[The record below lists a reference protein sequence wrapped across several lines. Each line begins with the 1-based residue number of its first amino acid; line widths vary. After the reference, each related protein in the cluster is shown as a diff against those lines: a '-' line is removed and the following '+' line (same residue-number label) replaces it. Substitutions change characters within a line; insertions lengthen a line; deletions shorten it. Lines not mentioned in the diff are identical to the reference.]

1 MAQRIPRDESLSRVH
16 GVGALFSAAYGNVGS
31 SIYYALGVT
40 AAFALGLT
48 PLAFVISGLIFAAT
62 AATYA
67 EATVMY
73 PEAGGSSSFARHA
86 FNEFVSFVA
95 AWGQMLNYTIT
106 VAISAFFVPH
116 YLAVFWPWLGSSPG
130 DIVGGAALIVA
141 LALINIR
148 GTEESAK
155 LNLVLAVADLAT
167 QIVLVGIGLV
177 LVFSP
182 QVLVDN
188 IHLGVAPTWSDF
200 ALGIAVGMIA
210 YTGIETI
217 SNMAEEAKD
226 AARTIPR
233 SVGLTVAAVLGLYLL
248 IPIVALSAMPVTQD
262 AAGNFST
269 ALGSTFADDPILGIV
284 ENLGLSHLPT
294 EILRYYVGVL
304 AAVILL
310 IATNAGLIGVSRLTY
325 SMGQHR
331 QLPEALRQVHPKY
344 RTPYIAI
351 LIFAAIAIV
360 TLLPGQTDFLA
371 TMYSFGA
378 MLSFT
383 IAHVA
388 LVQLRRKHG
397 DAERSWKAPLNIRA
411 FGFDLP
417 MVAVLGGLGTFAAWI
432 VVMALNPR
440 TLVVGSGWMIFG
452 ILVYVLYRR
461 SQKLPLTATVK
472 VVTPEPLGVEEVE
485 YRSVLV
491 GFEDDESFSPEN
503 GRHRGQARLQAPP
516 RDPRP
521 LDVDRPHQSAS
532 GRRDARA
539 GIGGPEQNRGGAA
552 DRRPARHRPRRP
564 GAPRPGRL
572 LALGGGGADRGCGA
586 GDRAAV
592 PRRRAAL
599 RQDPSDRPQRAPLPG
614 DRRLR
619 PDRQPCRRA
628 DCRRR
633 RGERMSRPA
642 GERVYRGAVRAFSLT
657 FVAVGVTVLVVT
669 LVNGGGPGSV
679 GFLMGLAF
687 VAVGVGRMW
696 LASRMEQ

>member
-48 PLAFVISGLIFAAT
+48 PVAFVISGLIFAAT

-86 FNEFVSFVA
+86 FNEMVSFIA

-116 YLAVFWPWLGSSPG
+116 YLAVFWPWLGDSPG

-155 LNLVLAVADLAT
+155 LNLVLAIADLAT
-167 QIVLVGIGLV
+167 QVVLVGIGIVLV
-177 LVFSP
+177 LSP
-182 QVLVDN
+182 HILVDN

-226 AARTIPR
+226 AARTIPS
-233 SVGLTVAAVLGLYLL
+233 SVGLVVAAVLGLYLL
-248 IPIVALSAMPVTQD
+248 IPIVALSAMPVVHHGGGYT
-262 AAGNFST
+262 T
-269 ALGSTFADDPILGIV
+269 ALGSKFADDPILGIV
-284 ENLGLSHLPT
+284 ENLGLSSGPT

-351 LIFAAIAIV
+351 LIFGAIAIV
-360 TLLPGQTDFLA
+360 TLLPGKTDFLA

-388 LVQLRRKHG
+388 VIQLRRKYP
-397 DAERSWKAPLNIRA
+397 DRERTWKPRGNVRA

-417 MVAVLGGLGTFAAWI
+417 VTAVLGGLGTFAAWI

-440 TLVVGSGWMIFG
+440 TLVVGTGWMVLG
-452 ILVYVLYRR
+452 IAVYVLYRR
-461 SQKLPLTATVK
+461 NQRLPLTETVK
-472 VVTPEPLGVEEVE
+472 VVLPEPLGVEEVE

-491 GFEDDESFSPEN
+491 AFEDDEDLSPEMV
-503 GRHRGQARLQAPP
+503 ATAVKL
-516 RDPRP
+516 
-521 LDVDRPHQSAS
+521 
-532 GRRDARA
+532 A
-539 GIGGPEQNRGGAA
+539 GK
-552 DRRPARHRPRRP
+552 
-564 GAPRPGRL
+564 
-572 LALGGGGADRGCGA
+572 
-586 GDRAAV
+586 
-592 PRRRAAL
+592 
-599 RQDPSDRPQRAPLPG
+599 
-614 DRRLR
+614 
-619 PDRQPCRRA
+619 
-628 DCRRR
+628 RR
-633 RGERMSRPA
+633 RGIHVHSMLTVPTNLPLSAEMPDQEAAAQSKIEEAKLIGGQRVTGHVSRVRPGQAGYSVSEEAAEIKAEAIVVGLSYRNGAPQYDKTLETILAERPC
-642 GERVYRGAVRAFSLT
+642 RVIVVSDPTEKPTAIPGAA
-657 FVAVGVTVLVVT
+657 
-669 LVNGGGPGSV
+669 
-679 GFLMGLAF
+679 LAE
-687 VAVGVGRMW
+687 A
-696 LASRMEQ
+696 LP

>member
-1 MAQRIPRDESLSRVH
+1 MAPRIPRDESLSRVH
-16 GVGALFSAAYGNVGS
+16 GVGARFSAAYGNVGS

-48 PLAFVISGLIFAAT
+48 PVAFVISGLIFAAT

-86 FNEFVSFVA
+86 FNELVSFVA

-116 YLAVFWPWLGSSPG
+116 YLAVFWPWLGESPG
-130 DIVGGAALIVA
+130 DIIGGAVLIVA

-148 GTEESAK
+148 GTEESAR

-167 QIVLVGIGLV
+167 QVILVGIGLV
-177 LVFSP
+177 LVLSP
-182 QVLVDN
+182 DTLVSN
-188 IHLGVAPTWSDF
+188 VHLGVAPTWSDF
-200 ALGIAVGMIA
+200 LLGIAVGMIA

-233 SVGLTVAAVLGLYLL
+233 SVGLTVIAVLALYLL

-262 AAGNFST
+262 AAGNYAT

-284 ENLGLSHLPT
+284 ENLGLAHMPT
-294 EILRYYVGVL
+294 EVLRYYVGIL

-331 QLPEALRQVHPKY
+331 QLPESLRQVHPRY

-351 LIFAAIAIV
+351 MIFSVVAII

-388 LVQLRRKHG
+388 VIQLRRKEP
-397 DAERSWKAPLNIRA
+397 DVERTWKPPMNVRA
-411 FGFDLP
+411 FGFEVP
-417 MVAVLGGLGTFAAWI
+417 VSAVLGGLGTFIAWL
-432 VVMALNPR
+432 VVMALNPT
-440 TLVVGSGWMIFG
+440 TLVVGLGWMVLG
-452 ILVYVLYRR
+452 IAVYVLYRR
-461 SQKLPLTATVK
+461 SQRLPLTETVK
-472 VVTPEPLGVEEVE
+472 VVLPEPLGVEEVE
-485 YRSVLV
+485 YQSILV
-491 GFEDDESFSPEN
+491 AFEDDESFSPEMVATAVKLASKRRRGIHVHSMLTVPTN
-503 GRHRGQARLQAPP
+503 LPLNAEMREQERDAQSKIEEAKLIGGQRVTGHVARVRPGQAGYSVADEAAEIKAGAIVIGLRYRNGVPLYDKTLQTILGE
-516 RDPRP
+516 RP
-521 LDVDRPHQSAS
+521 CRVIVVS
-532 GRRDARA
+532 
-539 GIGGPEQNRGGAA
+539 
-552 DRRPARHRPRRP
+552 
-564 GAPRPGRL
+564 
-572 LALGGGGADRGCGA
+572 
-586 GDRAAV
+586 
-592 PRRRAAL
+592 
-599 RQDPSDRPQRAPLPG
+599 DPSDKPPAVPG
-614 DRRLR
+614 AAL
-619 PDRQPCRRA
+619 A
-628 DCRRR
+628 
-633 RGERMSRPA
+633 E
-642 GERVYRGAVRAFSLT
+642 
-657 FVAVGVTVLVVT
+657 VT
-669 LVNGGGPGSV
+669 
-679 GFLMGLAF
+679 
-687 VAVGVGRMW
+687 R
-696 LASRMEQ
+696 

>member
-1 MAQRIPRDESLSRVH
+1 LAQRIPRDESLSRVH

-48 PLAFVISGLIFAAT
+48 PVAFVISGLIFAAT

-67 EATVMY
+67 EATVMF

-86 FNEFVSFVA
+86 FNELVSFVA

-116 YLAVFWPWLGSSPG
+116 YLAVFWPWLGESPG
-130 DIVGGAALIVA
+130 DIIGGAVLIVA

-167 QIVLVGIGLV
+167 QVILVGIGLV
-177 LVFSP
+177 LVLSP
-182 QVLVDN
+182 DTLVSN
-188 IHLGVAPTWSDF
+188 VHLGVAPTWSDF
-200 ALGIAVGMIA
+200 LLGIAVGMIA

-233 SVGLTVAAVLGLYLL
+233 SVGLTVVAVLALYLL

-262 AAGNFST
+262 AAGNYAT

-284 ENLGLSHLPT
+284 ENLGLAHMPT
-294 EILRYYVGVL
+294 EVLRYYVGIL

-331 QLPEALRQVHPKY
+331 QLPESLRQVHPRY

-351 LIFAAIAIV
+351 LIFSVIAII

-388 LVQLRRKHG
+388 VIQLRRKQP
-397 DAERSWKAPLNIRA
+397 DVERTWKPPLNVRA
-411 FGFDLP
+411 FGFEVP
-417 MVAVLGGLGTFAAWI
+417 ISAVLGGLGTFIAWV
-432 VVMALNPR
+432 VVMALNPT
-440 TLVVGSGWMIFG
+440 TLIVGLGWMVLG
-452 ILVYVLYRR
+452 ITVYVLYRR
-461 SQKLPLTATVK
+461 NQRLPLTETVK
-472 VVTPEPLGVEEVE
+472 VVLPEPLGVEEVE
-485 YRSVLV
+485 YKSILV
-491 GFEDDESFSPEN
+491 AYEDDESFSPEMV
-503 GRHRGQARLQAPP
+503 ATAVKL
-516 RDPRP
+516 
-521 LDVDRPHQSAS
+521 AS
-532 GRRDARA
+532 K
-539 GIGGPEQNRGGAA
+539 
-552 DRRPARHRPRRP
+552 
-564 GAPRPGRL
+564 
-572 LALGGGGADRGCGA
+572 
-586 GDRAAV
+586 
-592 PRRRAAL
+592 
-599 RQDPSDRPQRAPLPG
+599 
-614 DRRLR
+614 
-619 PDRQPCRRA
+619 
-628 DCRRR
+628 RR
-633 RGERMSRPA
+633 RGIHVHSMLTVPTNLPLNAEMPEQEAEAQSKIEEAKLIGGQRVTGHVARVRPGQA
-642 GERVYRGAVRAFSLT
+642 GYSVAEEAAEIKAGAIVIGMRYRNGVPLYDKTLQTILGERPCRVIVVSDPTDKPPAVPGAA
-657 FVAVGVTVLVVT
+657 
-669 LVNGGGPGSV
+669 
-679 GFLMGLAF
+679 LAE
-687 VAVGVGRMW
+687 AR
-696 LASRMEQ
+696 

>member
-48 PLAFVISGLIFAAT
+48 PIAFVISGLIFAAT

-86 FNEFVSFVA
+86 FNELVSFIA

-116 YLAVFWPWLGSSPG
+116 YLAVFWPWLGQSPG
-130 DIVGGAALIVA
+130 DVVGGAALVIG
-141 LALINIR
+141 LALLNVR

-155 LNLVLAVADLAT
+155 LNLILAIADLAT
-167 QIVLVGIGLV
+167 QVVLVGIGLV

-182 QVLVDN
+182 HILVDN
-188 IHLGVAPTWSDF
+188 VHLGVAPSWSDF

-233 SVGLTVAAVLGLYLL
+233 SVGFVVAAVLGLYLL
-248 IPIVALSAMPVTQD
+248 IPIVALSAMPVVHD
-262 AAGNFST
+262 AVGSGYHT
-269 ALGSTFADDPILGIV
+269 ALGSRYADDPILGIV
-284 ENLGLSHLPT
+284 ENLGLSSGPT

-331 QLPEALRQVHPKY
+331 QLPEGLRQVHPKY

-351 LIFAAIAIV
+351 LIFAGVAII
-360 TLLPGQTDFLA
+360 TMIPGQTNFLA

-383 IAHVA
+383 IAHIAVIK
-388 LVQLRRKHG
+388 LRHSYP
-397 DAERSWKAPLNIRA
+397 DAERTWKPPLNVRA
-411 FGFDLP
+411 FGFQVP
-417 MVAVLGGLGTFAAWI
+417 MTAVLGGLGTFAAWI
-432 VVMALNPR
+432 VVMALNPS
-440 TLVVGSGWMIFG
+440 TLFVGIGWMVVGIT
-452 ILVYVLYRR
+452 VYVLYRR
-461 SQKLPLTATVK
+461 SQGLPLTETVK
-472 VVTPEPLGVEEVE
+472 VVLPEPLGVEEVE

-491 GFEDDESFSPEN
+491 AFEDDEDFSPEMV
-503 GRHRGQARLQAPP
+503 ATAVKL
-516 RDPRP
+516 
-521 LDVDRPHQSAS
+521 AS
-532 GRRDARA
+532 K
-539 GIGGPEQNRGGAA
+539 
-552 DRRPARHRPRRP
+552 
-564 GAPRPGRL
+564 
-572 LALGGGGADRGCGA
+572 
-586 GDRAAV
+586 
-592 PRRRAAL
+592 
-599 RQDPSDRPQRAPLPG
+599 
-614 DRRLR
+614 
-619 PDRQPCRRA
+619 
-628 DCRRR
+628 RR
-633 RGERMSRPA
+633 RGIHVHSMMTVPTNLPLDAELPEAEAQAQQRIEEARLIGGQRVTGHVARVRPGQSGYSVA
-642 GERVYRGAVRAFSLT
+642 DEAAEIKAAVIVMGLRFRRGVPLYDKMLQTVLGERPCRVIVVSDPVDKRAPIPTPAL
-657 FVAVGVTVLVVT
+657 VEVG
-669 LVNGGGPGSV
+669 
-679 GFLMGLAF
+679 
-687 VAVGVGRMW
+687 
-696 LASRMEQ
+696 

>member
-48 PLAFVISGLIFAAT
+48 PIAFVISGLIFAAT

-86 FNEFVSFVA
+86 FNELVSFVA

-116 YLAVFWPWLGSSPG
+116 YLAVFWPWLGDSPG
-130 DIVGGAALIVA
+130 DIIGGAALIVA

-167 QIVLVGIGLV
+167 QVVLVGIGIILV
-177 LVFSP
+177 LSP
-182 QVLVDN
+182 QTLVDN
-188 IHLGVAPTWSDF
+188 VHLGVAPTWSDF

-226 AARTIPR
+226 AARTIPH
-233 SVGLTVAAVLGLYLL
+233 SVGLVVAAVLGLYLL
-248 IPIVALSAMPVTQD
+248 IPIVALSAMPVVHHGGEYT
-262 AAGNFST
+262 T
-269 ALGSTFADDPILGIV
+269 ALGSKFADDPILGIV
-284 ENLGLSHLPT
+284 ENLGLSDGPT

-331 QLPEALRQVHPKY
+331 QLPEGLRQVHPKY

-351 LIFAAIAIV
+351 LIFGAIAIV

-388 LVQLRRKHG
+388 VIQLRRKHP
-397 DAERSWKAPLNIRA
+397 DRERTWKPRGNVRA
-411 FGFDLP
+411 FGFEVP
-417 MVAVLGGLGTFAAWI
+417 VTAVLGGLGTFAAWI

-440 TLVVGSGWMIFG
+440 TLFVGTGWMVLG
-452 ILVYVLYRR
+452 IAVYVLYRR
-461 SQKLPLTATVK
+461 NQRLPLTETVK
-472 VVTPEPLGVEEVE
+472 VVLPEPLGVEEVE

-491 GFEDDESFSPEN
+491 AFEDDEEFSPEMVATAIKLAGKKRRGIHVHSMMTVPTN
-503 GRHRGQARLQAPP
+503 LPLGAEMPEQEGEAQRKIEEAKLIGGQRVTGHVARVRPGQAGYSVAEEAAEIKAEAIVMGLSYRNGVPQYDKTLQTVLGERPC
-516 RDPRP
+516 RVIVVSDPTEKP
-521 LDVDRPHQSAS
+521 TAIP
-532 GRRDARA
+532 
-539 GIGGPEQNRGGAA
+539 GAA
-552 DRRPARHRPRRP
+552 
-564 GAPRPGRL
+564 
-572 LALGGGGADRGCGA
+572 LAE
-586 GDRAAV
+586 
-592 PRRRAAL
+592 AAL
-599 RQDPSDRPQRAPLPG
+599 
-614 DRRLR
+614 
-619 PDRQPCRRA
+619 
-628 DCRRR
+628 
-633 RGERMSRPA
+633 
-642 GERVYRGAVRAFSLT
+642 
-657 FVAVGVTVLVVT
+657 
-669 LVNGGGPGSV
+669 
-679 GFLMGLAF
+679 
-687 VAVGVGRMW
+687 
-696 LASRMEQ
+696 

>member
-16 GVGALFSAAYGNVGS
+16 GVGSLFSAAYGNVGS

-48 PLAFVISGLIFAAT
+48 PVAFVISGLIFAAT

-67 EATVMY
+67 EATVMF

-86 FNEFVSFVA
+86 FNELVSFIA

-116 YLAVFWPWLGSSPG
+116 YLAVFWPWLGDSPG
-130 DIVGGAALIVA
+130 DIIGGAVLIVG

-167 QIVLVGIGLV
+167 QVILVGIGLV
-177 LVFSP
+177 LVLSP
-182 QVLVDN
+182 ETLANNV
-188 IHLGVAPTWSDF
+188 HLGVAPTWSDF
-200 ALGIAVGMIA
+200 LLGIAVGMIA

-233 SVGLTVAAVLGLYLL
+233 SVGLTVVAVLGLYLL

-262 AAGNFST
+262 AAGHYAT
-269 ALGSTFADDPILGIV
+269 ELGSKFADDPILGIV
-284 ENLGLSHLPT
+284 ENLGLASMPT
-294 EILRYYVGVL
+294 EILRYYVGIL

-331 QLPEALRQVHPKY
+331 QLPEGLRQVHPKY

-351 LIFAAIAIV
+351 LIFAAIAIL

-388 LVQLRRKHG
+388 VIQLRRTKAK
-397 DAERSWKAPLNIRA
+397 AERTWKPPFNFRA
-411 FGFDLP
+411 FGVDVP
-417 MVAVLGGLGTFAAWI
+417 VSAVFGGLGTFIAWL

-440 TLVVGSGWMIFG
+440 TLVVGLGWMALG
-452 ILVYVLYRR
+452 IAVYVLYRR
-461 SQKLPLTATVK
+461 NQGLPLTETVK
-472 VVTPEPLGVEEVE
+472 VVLPEPLGVEEVE

-491 GFEDDESFSPEN
+491 GFEDDETFSPEMV
-503 GRHRGQARLQAPP
+503 ATAVKL
-516 RDPRP
+516 
-521 LDVDRPHQSAS
+521 AS
-532 GRRDARA
+532 K
-539 GIGGPEQNRGGAA
+539 
-552 DRRPARHRPRRP
+552 
-564 GAPRPGRL
+564 
-572 LALGGGGADRGCGA
+572 
-586 GDRAAV
+586 
-592 PRRRAAL
+592 
-599 RQDPSDRPQRAPLPG
+599 
-614 DRRLR
+614 
-619 PDRQPCRRA
+619 
-628 DCRRR
+628 RR
-633 RGERMSRPA
+633 RGIHVHSMMTVPTNLPLNAEMSEKEAEAQGKIEEAKLIGGQRVTGHVSRVRPGQA
-642 GERVYRGAVRAFSLT
+642 GYSMADEAAEIKAEAIVVGLRYRNGVPLYDKTLQTVLGERPCRVIVVSDPTEKPPTLPGAA
-657 FVAVGVTVLVVT
+657 
-669 LVNGGGPGSV
+669 
-679 GFLMGLAF
+679 LAE
-687 VAVGVGRMW
+687 AGR
-696 LASRMEQ
+696 

>member
-86 FNEFVSFVA
+86 FNELVSFVA

-116 YLAVFWPWLGSSPG
+116 YLAVFWPWLGESPG
-130 DIVGGAALIVA
+130 DIIGGAVLIVG

-155 LNLVLAVADLAT
+155 LNLVLAIADLAT
-167 QIVLVGIGLV
+167 QVVLVGIGLV

-182 QVLVDN
+182 EILIDN
-188 IHLGVAPTWSDF
+188 INLGVAPTWSDF

-233 SVGLTVAAVLGLYLL
+233 SVGLTVFAVLALYLL

-262 AAGNFST
+262 AGGNYMT
-269 ALGSTFADDPILGIV
+269 ELGTTFADDPILGIV
-284 ENLGLSHLPT
+284 ENLGLAHGLT
-294 EILRYYVGVL
+294 EVMRYYVGIL

-331 QLPEALRQVHPKY
+331 QLPESLRQVHPRY
-344 RTPYIAI
+344 RTPYVAI
-351 LIFAAIAIV
+351 MIFATVAII

-388 LVQLRRKHG
+388 VIQLRRRQP
-397 DAERSWKAPLNIRA
+397 DVERTWKPPLNFRA
-411 FGFDLP
+411 FGVEVPLS
-417 MVAVLGGLGTFAAWI
+417 AVLGGLGTFAAWI
-432 VVMALNPR
+432 VVMALNPT
-440 TLVVGSGWMIFG
+440 TLAAGLGWMTFG
-452 ILVYVLYRR
+452 LLLYVLYRR
-461 SQKLPLTATVK
+461 NQRLPLTETVK

-491 GFEDDESFSPEN
+491 GFDDDDPFSPEVV
-503 GRHRGQARLQAPP
+503 ATAVKL
-516 RDPRP
+516 
-521 LDVDRPHQSAS
+521 AS
-532 GRRDARA
+532 K
-539 GIGGPEQNRGGAA
+539 
-552 DRRPARHRPRRP
+552 
-564 GAPRPGRL
+564 
-572 LALGGGGADRGCGA
+572 
-586 GDRAAV
+586 
-592 PRRRAAL
+592 
-599 RQDPSDRPQRAPLPG
+599 
-614 DRRLR
+614 
-619 PDRQPCRRA
+619 
-628 DCRRR
+628 RR
-633 RGERMSRPA
+633 RGIHVHSMMTVPTNLPLNAEMRDKEAEAQGKIEEAKLIGGQRVTGHVARVRPGQA
-642 GERVYRGAVRAFSLT
+642 GYSISDEAAEIKAEAIVVGLRYRNGVPLYDKTLQTILGERPCRVIVVSDPTDQPTVPGRA
-657 FVAVGVTVLVVT
+657 
-669 LVNGGGPGSV
+669 
-679 GFLMGLAF
+679 LAE
-687 VAVGVGRMW
+687 AAR
-696 LASRMEQ
+696 